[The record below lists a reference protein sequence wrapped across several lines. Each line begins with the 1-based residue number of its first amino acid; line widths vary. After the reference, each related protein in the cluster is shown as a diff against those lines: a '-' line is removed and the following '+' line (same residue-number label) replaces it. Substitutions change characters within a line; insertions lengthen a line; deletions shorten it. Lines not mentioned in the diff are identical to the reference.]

1 MASSPQSP
9 TTVALAPFTRNGLM
23 KRIGQMTDAPIPYP
37 AKPTPQPAIPSQSLT
52 DIEYVANALWVLR
65 YGDMKIVAQEILG
78 KDSKPEDATAL
89 ADKLYAFADR
99 KHSP

>member
-1 MASSPQSP
+1 
-9 TTVALAPFTRNGLM
+9 
-23 KRIGQMTDAPIPYP
+23 MTDVFSPYP
-37 AKPTPQPAIPSQSLT
+37 TKPLIHHSQPPAAPSQSIT
-52 DIEYVANALWVLR
+52 DIEYVANSLWVLR

-78 KDSKPEDATAL
+78 KDAKPEDVTAL